1 MFQRSRLQVLEKMA
15 LKLQVL
21 LLIRELYGNVMPHYA
36 TPTKQEPQIERYLK
50 LRIAKGKRA
59 HEMPNY

>member
-1 MFQRSRLQVLEKMA
+1 MA

-59 HEMPNY
+59 HEMPND